1 MAQYIQDWTYEHIAF
16 FVSMISMYK
25 KIYNNGIISSSFVF
39 NDIYFDSNYS
49 FANIFLGSNNFKIT
63 TTGEFLTR
71 SEKANVI
78 RDWDLA
84 CRYLRVCVGQ
94 KYRHKNDCICE
105 KCQRT
110 ILNFKVCG
118 VKDLLAFPNYITD
131 LKNIILTKKYQFEY
145 YQEILE
151 YNKITNALEQNEVN
165 EILDLINRS
174 EIYLGIKSEYDNNEM
189 KEFINKI
196 SWWIPI
202 KKWREDFRNKF
213 KIRPDQTRPDQTRPE

>member
-1 MAQYIQDWTYEHIAF
+1 MRRT
-16 FVSMISMYK
+16 
-25 KIYNNGIISSSFVF
+25 
-39 NDIYFDSNYS
+39 
-49 FANIFLGSNNFKIT
+49 
-63 TTGEFLTR
+63 
-71 SEKANVI
+71 
-78 RDWDLA
+78 
-84 CRYLRVCVGQ
+84 

-105 KCQRT
+105 KCQRA

-118 VKDLLAFPNYITD
+118 VKDLLAFPNYIID

-151 YNKITNALEQNEVN
+151 YNKIINALDQNEVN

-196 SWWIPI
+196 SWWIPVKNGVKTSEI
-202 KKWREDFRNKF
+202 NLK
-213 KIRPDQTRPDQTRPE
+213 